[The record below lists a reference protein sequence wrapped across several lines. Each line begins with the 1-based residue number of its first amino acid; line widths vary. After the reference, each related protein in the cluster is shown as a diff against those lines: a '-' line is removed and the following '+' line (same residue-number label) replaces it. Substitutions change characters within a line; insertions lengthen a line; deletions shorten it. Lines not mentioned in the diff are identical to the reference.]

1 MNHSGEDRVDER
13 PADDPAGGVPES
25 ALVDPDASEQD
36 AEELGED
43 EAIDTSD
50 FEVAIEDLD
59 DPDSGFTVAA
69 EALSEKEQNARALA
83 ARRAI
88 EQRMEQKQLD
98 EDLDYLDLDGDG

>member
-13 PADDPAGGVPES
+13 LAEDPADSTSLDAFAGT
-25 ALVDPDASEQD
+25 DDSEQD

-50 FEVAIEDLD
+50 FEAAIEDLD
-59 DPDSGFTVAA
+59 DPAPGFVAA
-69 EALSEKEQNARALA
+69 DEELSQKEQNARSLA

-98 EDLDYLDLDGDG
+98 EDLNYLDLDGDE

>member
-13 PADDPAGGVPES
+13 PAEDSADSAPEA
-25 ALVDPDASEQD
+25 ALVDTDASEQD

-59 DPDSGFTVAA
+59 DPDSGFAVAA
-69 EALSEKEQNARALA
+69 EELSEKEQNARALA